1 MFRTTVFAA
10 ALALALGASP
20 AQNRRVALEAADCSQ
35 TNMMFGDYEV
45 GRAVQ
50 HASVPV
56 SAGPLE
62 LRPDA
67 NGGVRIERGP
77 GGAYAI
83 TACIGAGARSQAEA
97 QAAAES
103 VRLEVA
109 GNRVRV
115 TGIDLPNVRNWS
127 VQLIVLAPD
136 GATIDAETTNGPIGV
151 SGLAGTFTLRAS
163 NGPISLADV
172 DGEVNARASNG
183 PISVE
188 GSRGKFDVATSNGP
202 IGVRLTGR
210 RWDGSL
216 TARASNGPLTVSVP
230 ADYQSGV
237 EISSSNQSPWSCRA
251 AACRGGNRDWDGSSR
266 SLRLGTDPVVVHL
279 STVNGPV
286 TVNER

>member
-1 MFRTTVFAA
+1 MFRTTVLAA

>member
-1 MFRTTVFAA
+1 
-10 ALALALGASP
+10 
-20 AQNRRVALEAADCSQ
+20 
-35 TNMMFGDYEV
+35 MMFGDYEV

-97 QAAAES
+97 QAAADR
-103 VRLEVA
+103 VRLEIT

-115 TGIDLPNVRNWS
+115 TGIEDRTIRSWS
-127 VQLIVLAPD
+127 VQLIVTAPD
-136 GATIDAETTNGPIGV
+136 GASIDAETTNGPIGV
-151 SGLAGTFTLRAS
+151 SGIAGTFALRAS
-163 NGPISLADV
+163 NGPISLSDV
-172 DGEVNARASNG
+172 DGEVKARAANG
-183 PISVE
+183 PINVE
-188 GSRGKFDVATSNGP
+188 GSRGKFDVETSNGP

-210 RWDGSL
+210 RWEGSL
-216 TARASNGPLTVSVP
+216 TARASNGPLSVSVP

-237 EISSSNQSPWSCRA
+237 EISSSTHSPWSCRA
-251 AACRGGNRDWDGSSR
+251 AACRSGSRDWDDRTR
-266 SLRLGTDPVVVHL
+266 SLRLGTDPVVIHL

>member
-1 MFRTTVFAA
+1 MFRTAALAA
-10 ALALALGASP
+10 ALALALGATP
-20 AQNRRVALEAADCSQ
+20 DQNRPVPLEAADCSRI
-35 TNMMFGDYEV
+35 NMMFGESAV

-62 LRPDA
+62 LRPDS
-67 NGGVRIERGP
+67 NGGVRIERGA

-97 QAAAES
+97 QAAADAI
-103 VRLEVA
+103 RLEVA

-115 TGIDLPNVRNWS
+115 TGMDDRTVRNWS
-127 VQLIVLAPD
+127 VQLIVSAPD
-136 GATIDAETTNGPIGV
+136 GAVIDAETSNGPIGV

-163 NGPISLADV
+163 NGPISLSDV
-172 DGEVNARASNG
+172 DGEVTARASNG

-188 GSRGKFDVATSNGP
+188 GSRGKFDVETSNGP
-202 IGVRLTGR
+202 IGVHLAGR
-210 RWDGSL
+210 RWEGTL

-237 EISSSNQSPWSCRA
+237 EISSSSRSPWNCRA
-251 AACRGGNRDWDGSSR
+251 AACRGGSGGWDDRTR
-266 SLRLGTDPVVVHL
+266 SVRLGTDPVVIHL

>member
-1 MFRTTVFAA
+1 MFRTTALAA

-20 AQNRRVALEAADCSQ
+20 EQNRRVALEAADCSQ

-67 NGGVRIERGP
+67 NGGVRIERGA

-83 TACIGAGARSQAEA
+83 TACIGAGARTQAEA

-103 VRLEVA
+103 VKLEVA

-127 VQLIVLAPD
+127 VQLIVSAPD
-136 GATIDAETTNGPIGV
+136 GATIDAETANGPIGV

-163 NGPISLADV
+163 NGPISVADV
-172 DGEVNARASNG
+172 DGDVNARASNG

-216 TARASNGPLTVSVP
+216 TARASNGPLTVTVP

-251 AACRGGNRDWDGSSR
+251 AACRGGNRDWDGNSR
-266 SLRLGTDPVVVHL
+266 SLRLGPDPVVVRL